1 MRSMIIVKATPESE
15 ADVMPSSQ
23 ELAEM
28 GTFNEELIKAGVML
42 AGEGLK
48 SSRHGARLKYDKG
61 GVTVTDGPFTETK
74 ELIAGFWIIEV
85 KSRDEALAWMKRA
98 PFSGGE
104 ELEMRQVF
112 ETEDFAV
119 DDVSRD
125 ALEKEQAWREA
136 TQKPVGQ

>member
-1 MRSMIIVKATPESE
+1 MRFMIIVKANEESE
-15 ADVMPSSQ
+15 ADIMPTSQ
-23 ELAEM
+23 ELADM

-48 SSRHGARLKYDKG
+48 SSRYGARLKFNNG
-61 GVTVTDGPFTETK
+61 NVTVTDGPFAETK

-98 PFSGGE
+98 PFSRGE
-104 ELEMRQVF
+104 EIELRQVF

-119 DDVSRD
+119 DDVSRE
-125 ALEKEQAWREA
+125 ALEKEKAWREA
-136 TQKPVGQ
+136 TQKQIG

>member
-1 MRSMIIVKATPESE
+1 MRFMIIVKATPESE
-15 ADVMPSSQ
+15 ADVMPTSQ
-23 ELAEM
+23 ELADM
-28 GTFNEELIKAGVML
+28 GAFNEELIKAGVML

-48 SSRHGARLKYDKG
+48 SSRHGARLKYDSS

-98 PFSGGE
+98 PFSNGE

>member
-1 MRSMIIVKATPESE
+1 
-15 ADVMPSSQ
+15 
-23 ELAEM
+23 
-28 GTFNEELIKAGVML
+28 ML

-98 PFSGGE
+98 PFSNGE

-112 ETEDFAV
+112 ETEDFAI
-119 DDVSRD
+119 DDVSRN